1 MSGDKMKQIIAPA
14 AGLMLSACAS
24 FTGGASDARF
34 EFVREV
40 PLSVCEQERCRSTA
54 LALTDDGD
62 HLVVAGTEGMV
73 IIDTMAGDP
82 EPVDPHTDRLK
93 AIDVIEV
100 LSNDRVIAHDDNY
113 RKLSVVRLNERDIEA
128 HWADEAVIAFD
139 ASSGGEAI
147 LMLHFGGII
156 RQDMSSFVET
166 QLFDIDT
173 AEDDVAEIVDNAEEI
188 IVLPGDEHALLRDY
202 SGLALV
208 ALDPFEI
215 VWFKPPNDMPGT
227 MSGFGETDVSAD
239 GQQIFTTDY
248 DDVHVLDAMSGA
260 YVAGFSLSEYDI
272 KGVHPVPGTDEV
284 LIETSWQVHVW
295 DSSTEQELQ
304 VLSGSA
310 KTIEHVTVSA
320 DGDTIAFMDFSQS
333 VRIYRRN

>member
-1 MSGDKMKQIIAPA
+1 MKQFIIPV
-14 AGLMLSACAS
+14 AGLMLGACAS
-24 FTGGASDARF
+24 YTGVASDARF
-34 EFVREV
+34 EFIREI

-62 HLVVAGTEGMV
+62 RLVVAGTEGMV

-82 EPVDPHTDRLK
+82 EPIDPDTDRLK
-93 AIDVIEV
+93 AVDVIEV
-100 LSNDRVIAHDDNY
+100 LSNDRVITHDDNY
-113 RKLSVVRLNERDIEA
+113 RKLSVVRLNRGDIEA
-128 HWADEAVIAFD
+128 HWADEAVIDFD
-139 ASSGGEAI
+139 ASSDGESI

-166 QLFDIDT
+166 RLFDIDT

-188 IVLPGDEHALLRDY
+188 IVLPDNEHALLTDY
-202 SGLALV
+202 SGIALI

-215 VWFKPPNDMPGT
+215 VWFKPPEDMPGT
-227 MSGFGETDVSAD
+227 MSGFGDTGVSAD
-239 GQQIFTTDY
+239 GQRILTTDY

-260 YVAGFSLSEYDI
+260 YIAKFSLSEYDI

-304 VLSGSA
+304 RLSGSE

-320 DGDTIAFMDFSQS
+320 DGNTIAFMDLSQS
-333 VRIYRRN
+333 VRIYRRD